1 MSRKDRYEGNR
12 WRPVLIYK
20 PDYPRA
26 NAVGLVAEHILIAE
40 KVLGKP
46 LPPGAEIH
54 HIDGNRSNNK
64 NSNLVICENHRYHF
78 LLHQKITEGEERLR
92 PQF

>member
-1 MSRKDRYEGNR
+1 MSRKERYEGNR
-12 WRPVLIYK
+12 WRPVLVYK

-46 LPPGAEIH
+46 LPLEQKFI
-54 HIDGNRSNNK
+54 I
-64 NSNLVICENHRYHF
+64 LMVIVQTIRI
-78 LLHQKITEGEERLR
+78 QI
-92 PQF
+92 